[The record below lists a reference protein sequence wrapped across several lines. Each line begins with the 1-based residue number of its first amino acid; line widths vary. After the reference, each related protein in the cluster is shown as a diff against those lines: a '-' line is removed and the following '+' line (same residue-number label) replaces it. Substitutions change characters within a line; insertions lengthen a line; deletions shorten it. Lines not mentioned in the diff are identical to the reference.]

1 MRLFQKKRV
10 QLNHTRYF
18 LLSQTKS
25 RYDCTISLDVHLFE
39 IVEKTSSVT
48 DHHKK
53 TATAVMVV
61 VVLLQMLGKRVD
73 SAGEKGYLYLGR
85 ACVAFVRS
93 ILLDDGKLFF
103 FGHFIHLM
111 FFYARTQ
118 QPAGE

>member
-39 IVEKTSSVT
+39 IVEKISSVT

-53 TATAVMVV
+53 TATAVMI
-61 VVLLQMLGKRVD
+61 LGVILEVF
-73 SAGEKGYLYLGR
+73 GE
-85 ACVAFVRS
+85 F
-93 ILLDDGKLFF
+93 
-103 FGHFIHLM
+103 
-111 FFYARTQ
+111 
-118 QPAGE
+118 